1 MTKTRTRLLLV
12 RHGETSWN
20 AEGLWQGHAGPGLTI
35 EGRAQADRLARAIQ
49 AETESSW
56 TKVIASD
63 LARARETAVI
73 VAELLALPIEMDIR
87 LRELDVGSW
96 SGLSRSEIER
106 RDPETLLAFERGEPM
121 VRPGGGES
129 RVEIR
134 ERTHAFVSERV
145 SRFAD
150 RDVIVVTH
158 LGVIRALVP
167 GAQPGNTERFEVL
180 AEDLAL
186 RPVDRRRRSE
196 QGAL

>member
-1 MTKTRTRLLLV
+1 MTTTHTRLLLV

-20 AEGLWQGHAGPGLTI
+20 ADGLWQGHAGPGLTI

-49 AETESSW
+49 AETEFSW

-73 VAELLALPIEMDIR
+73 VAELLALPIEVDIR
-87 LRELDVGSW
+87 LRELDVGTW

-106 RDPETLLAFERGEPM
+106 RDPETLLAFERGEPT

-129 RVEIR
+129 RIEIR
-134 ERTHAFVSERV
+134 ERTHAFVSDRV
-145 SRFAD
+145 CRFAD

-167 GAQPGNTERFEVL
+167 GAEPGNTERFEVL
-180 AEDLAL
+180 AEELAL
-186 RPVDRRRRSE
+186 RSVDRRRRSE
-196 QGAL
+196 KGTL